1 MGERSQ
7 KAHISSYQTNKSP
20 EDIMYNMMTTANNTT
35 PSICKLLREQ
45 ILKAI
50 KEKLCSY
57 VW

>member
-7 KAHISSYQTNKSP
+7 KAHTSSYQTNKSP

-50 KEKLCSY
+50 KEKN
-57 VW
+57 V